1 MYRTLFYAGLILA
14 VVFLIAAVVLF
25 FVLKIPKALG
35 VVTGRTERRAIE
47 EIRAGGIEA
56 RSKREARR
64 ESEKRIHVREVEM
77 ETGSLGRTSG
87 SPGRNAARNAVND
100 AARDAARD
108 AAKAASAQAA
118 AAQAST
124 TQVTVSV
131 GSGSTTV
138 GRTKKD
144 RSKANEQ
151 TEVLGFTGSLDEPD
165 MAAEPQGDE
174 TEILGGGGYNPAD
187 DEATDVLSSDSGRQT
202 VGGATQRTADY
213 SPELEEETDVL
224 SSGPRPSTE
233 NDMETDVLFSGTGV
247 PEDEKIVGRYSAEE
261 TAVLRSI
268 HTESEA
274 ESDKKEIRII
284 YSETIVHT
292 DESL

>member
-64 ESEKRIHVREVEM
+64 GSEKRIHVREVEM
-77 ETGSLGRTSG
+77 DTGSLARQ
-87 SPGRNAARNAVND
+87 NASAGANTVQNAVND

-108 AAKAASAQAA
+108 AAKAAAAQAA
-118 AAQAST
+118 TS
-124 TQVTVSV
+124 QVTVSV
-131 GSGSTTV
+131 GSGSTTI

-151 TEVLGFTGSLDEPD
+151 TEVLGFTGSLDEPELT
-165 MAAEPQGDE
+165 AEPQGDD
-174 TEILGGGGYNPAD
+174 TEILGGGGYDQAD
-187 DEATDVLSSDSGRQT
+187 EEATDVLSSDSGRQT
-202 VGGATQRTADY
+202 VAGATQRKVDY

-224 SSGPRPSTE
+224 SSGPRPSE
-233 NDMETDVLFSGTGV
+233 DNDMETDVLFSGTGV

-268 HTESEA
+268 HTETEA
-274 ESDKKEIRII
+274 ENEKKEIRIL